1 MTDAH
6 ASLAGGR
13 RERRTGA
20 KIGLTM
26 LILALLGAVVGF
38 GTFSAFSATTE
49 NPGNAF
55 DAGTVSITDDDSGT
69 AMLSLA
75 NAKPGD
81 SDAACIVVTYMGT
94 LPATVRLYGT
104 TGGTGLDQYLDLT
117 VTRGTLVGASFDS
130 CAGFT
135 PDAGGGVV
143 YSGTMDGYP
152 DAYGAALVD
161 PDGSWTSGESRAYR
175 FEVSVQDDSGA
186 QGLNASQSF
195 TWEARNT

>member
-6 ASLAGGR
+6 GALAAER

-20 KIGLTM
+20 KVGLTM

-55 DAGTVSITDDDSGT
+55 DAGTVSITDDDSGS

-81 SDAACIVVTYMGT
+81 SDTGCIVVTYTGT
-94 LPATVRLYGT
+94 LPSSVRLYGA

-117 VTRGTLVGASFDS
+117 VTRGSIAGPSFDS

-135 PDAGGGVV
+135 PDGGGGVV
-143 YSGTMDGYP
+143 YSGTLAGYP
-152 DAYGAALVD
+152 DAYATGLVD
-161 PDGSWTSGESRAYR
+161 PDGSWTNGESRAYR
-175 FEVSVQDDSGA
+175 FSVSVQDDAGA
-186 QGLNASQSF
+186 QGLNATQTF
-195 TWEARNT
+195 IWEARNN